1 MTSDA
6 LRQATAPALL
16 AVLAVALPFAGN
28 DYYLGIGFTL
38 FGWIALTQ
46 SWTIVSGMAGYI
58 SLGHAVFA
66 GIGGYVLVL
75 TWGAV
80 PVWLGVLLAAAG
92 AGLFALVVG
101 SPVMR
106 VRGPY
111 FVILTFGLAEFAKY
125 VVINIESALGKF
137 SRLLLGGPGLDDL
150 YWAMAAAAVIAT
162 VATILIRY
170 ARLGAGLIA
179 IREDEQTAETI
190 GVPTARFK
198 LYAFA
203 LSGVIPGAVGA
214 LLVLRTGY
222 FEPLQAF
229 DPVISFTVV
238 TMAIIGGSDDAR
250 GPVLGALFLV
260 ALSEL
265 LWANLPQIY
274 MIILGVLLV
283 GFVIFAPNG
292 LTGLIDRRRRVAP

>member
-1 MTSDA
+1 MTGNA
-6 LRQATAPALL
+6 LRQSTAPALIL
-16 AVLAVALPFAGN
+16 VIALVLPLLGS

-66 GIGGYVLVL
+66 GIGAYVLVL

-80 PVWLGVLLAAAG
+80 PIWLGVLLAAG
-92 AGLFALVVG
+92 ASGLFALIVG

-125 VVINIESALGKF
+125 VVINIENALGKF
-137 SRLLLGGPGLDDL
+137 SRLLLGGPSLQDL
-150 YWAMAAAAVIAT
+150 YWAMAAAALVGT
-162 VATILIRY
+162 VATIAIRR

-203 LSGVIPGAVGA
+203 LSAVIPGAVGA

-229 DPVISFTVV
+229 DPVISFTIV

-250 GPVLGALFLV
+250 GPVLGASFLV
-260 ALSEL
+260 VLSEL

-292 LTGLIDRRRRVAP
+292 LTSLVDRRKAATP

>member
-1 MTSDA
+1 MSGDT
-6 LRQATAPALL
+6 LRQAAAPAIL
-16 AVLAVALPFAGN
+16 AVLAIALPFAGN

-80 PVWLGVLLAAAG
+80 PVWVGVPLSAG
-92 AGLFALVVG
+92 AAGLFALIVG

-137 SRLLLGGPGLDDL
+137 SRLLLGGPSLQDL
-150 YWAMAAAAVIAT
+150 YWAMAVAAVAGT
-162 VATILIRY
+162 VATIVIRHS
-170 ARLGAGLIA
+170 RLGAGLIA

-203 LSGVIPGAVGA
+203 LSGVIPGAIGA

-250 GPVLGALFLV
+250 GPILGALFLV

-274 MIILGVLLV
+274 MIILGILLV
-283 GFVIFAPNG
+283 GFVLFAPNG
-292 LTGLIDRRRRVAP
+292 LTGLIDRRKGATP

>member
-1 MTSDA
+1 LSANA
-6 LRQATAPALL
+6 LRQSAAPAIVAAIALVLPLL
-16 AVLAVALPFAGN
+16 GG
-28 DYYLGIGFTL
+28 DYFLGIGFTL

-58 SLGHAVFA
+58 SLGHAVFT
-66 GIGGYVLVL
+66 GIGAYVLVL

-80 PVWLGVLLAAAG
+80 PIWLGVLLAAGA
-92 AGLFALVVG
+92 AGLFALLVG

-125 VVINIESALGKF
+125 VVINIENALGKF
-137 SRLLLGGPGLDDL
+137 SRLLLGGPSLPDL
-150 YWAMAAAAVIAT
+150 YWVMAVAALVGTIAT
-162 VATILIRY
+162 IAIRH

-190 GVPTARFK
+190 GIPTARFK

-203 LSGVIPGAVGA
+203 LSAVIPGIVGA

-250 GPVLGALFLV
+250 GPVLGAVFLV
-260 ALSEL
+260 VLSEL

-292 LTGLIDRRRRVAP
+292 LTGLVDRRRTAAP